1 MFVAVLGRLPKL
13 SIAELEAMFG
23 KSHVRAVSRSTAV
36 VNTDNLSIDSLGG
49 SLKCGKVIHT
59 LPADNRPTLE
69 RASHWITHTYVNQLL
84 AVGGKITLGIS
95 AYGLSTSPRQLQKI
109 GLLLKTS
116 MKKHNVSLRLIPNT
130 TTELSTATSHNNKL
144 GLSPKKRELFII
156 KTDNGA
162 IIIAESNGAQNITA
176 YARRDRNRPRRDAFV
191 GMLPPKLAQ
200 IMVNLAVGNTTRAT
214 ILDPFCGTG
223 TVMQEALLK
232 GYDVCGSDLSQ
243 KMIDYTTENIAW
255 LQSKY
260 HITSTV
266 RSLEQADAMTHQWP
280 KAQQLDAVVCETYLG
295 QPFSAPPS
303 PKKLHEVTG
312 NCNHIITNFLRN
324 IHSQLTPGT
333 TLCIAVPAWRDAS
346 RNLTHLPLIKDLE
359 TLGYILQQPPLI
371 YSRSDQVVVREILL
385 LKTA

>member
-1 MFVAVLGRLPKL
+1 MFVAILGRLPKL

-23 KSHVRAVSRSTAV
+23 KSHVRAVSRNIATID
-36 VNTDNLSIDSLGG
+36 TDNLSIDALGG
-49 SLKCGKVIHT
+49 SLKCGTIIHT
-59 LPADNRPTLE
+59 LPADGHPTLE
-69 RASHWITHTYVNQLL
+69 HASHWITHTYVHQLL

-116 MKKHNVSLRLIPNT
+116 MKKYSVSLRLIPNT

-156 KTDNGA
+156 KTDDDA
-162 IIIAESNGAQNITA
+162 ILIAESNGAQNITA

-243 KMIDYTTENIAW
+243 KMIDYTTENLAW

-260 HITSTV
+260 HITGTV
-266 RSLEQADAMTHQWP
+266 RSLEQADAMTHQWTEG
-280 KAQQLDAVVCETYLG
+280 QQLDAVICEAYLG

>member
-23 KSHVRAVSRSTAV
+23 KSHVRAVSHDIATID
-36 VNTDNLSIDSLGG
+36 TDNLSIDSLGG
-49 SLKCGKVIHT
+49 SLKCGTIIHI
-59 LPADNRPTLE
+59 LPADGHPTLE
-69 RASHWITHTYVNQLL
+69 HASHWITHTYIHQLL

-95 AYGLSTSPRQLQKI
+95 AYGLSTSPRHLQKI
-109 GLLLKTS
+109 GLSLKSS
-116 MKKHNVSLRLIPNT
+116 MKKHGVSLRLIPNT

-156 KTDNGA
+156 KTDDDA
-162 IIIAESNGAQNITA
+162 ILIAESNGAQNITA

-200 IMVNLAVGNTTRAT
+200 IMVNLAVGNTAKTT

-223 TVMQEALLK
+223 TILQEALLK

-243 KMIDYTTENIAW
+243 KMIDYTTENLAW

-260 HITSTV
+260 HITGSV

-280 KAQQLDAVVCETYLG
+280 KAQQLNAVVCETYLG

-371 YSRSDQVVVREILL
+371 YSRSDQVVAREILL

>member
-13 SIAELEAMFG
+13 SITELEAMFG

-36 VNTDNLSIDSLGG
+36 VDTDNLSIDSLGG

-59 LPADNRPTLE
+59 LPADNHPTLE

-156 KTDNGA
+156 KTDDSA
-162 IIIAESNGAQNITA
+162 ILIAESNGAQNITA
-176 YARRDRNRPRRDAFV
+176 YTRRDRNRPRRDAFV

-200 IMVNLAVGNTTRAT
+200 IMVNLAVGNAAKAT

-223 TVMQEALLK
+223 TVLQEALLK

-243 KMIDYTTENIAW
+243 KMIDYTTENLTW

-260 HITSTV
+260 HITGTV
-266 RSLEQADAMTHQWP
+266 HSLEQADAMTHQWP
-280 KAQQLDAVVCETYLG
+280 KAQQLNAVVCETYLG

-346 RNLTHLPLIKDLE
+346 HNLTHLPLIKDLKK
-359 TLGYILQQPPLI
+359 LGYILQQPPLI

>member
-1 MFVAVLGRLPKL
+1 MFVAMLGRLPKL

-36 VNTDNLSIDSLGG
+36 VDTDNLSIDSLGG
-49 SLKCGKVIHT
+49 SLKCGKIIHT
-59 LPADNRPTLE
+59 LPADGHPTLE
-69 RASHWITHTYVNQLL
+69 QTSHWITRTYVHQLL

-95 AYGLSTSPRQLQKI
+95 AYGFSISPRQLQSI
-109 GLLLKTS
+109 GLSLKSS
-116 MKKHNVSLRLIPNT
+116 MKRHGASLRLIPNT
-130 TTELSTATSHNNKL
+130 SIELSTATSHNNKL

-200 IMVNLAVGNTTRAT
+200 IMVNVAVGNAAKAT

-223 TVMQEALLK
+223 TVLQEALLK
-232 GYDVCGSDLSQ
+232 RYDVCGSDLSQ
-243 KMIDYTTENIAW
+243 KMIDYTTENLAW

-260 HITSTV
+260 HITGTV

-280 KAQQLDAVVCETYLG
+280 KAQQLDVVVCETYLG

-333 TLCIAVPAWRDAS
+333 TLCIAVPAWRDAG

-359 TLGYILQQPPLI
+359 TLGYTLQQPPLI

>member
-1 MFVAVLGRLPKL
+1 MFVAILGRLPKL

-23 KSHVRAVSRSTAV
+23 KSHVRAVSRDIATID
-36 VNTDNLSIDSLGG
+36 TDNLSIDALGG

-69 RASHWITHTYVNQLL
+69 QASHWITHTYVHQLL

-156 KTDNGA
+156 KTDDGA
-162 IIIAESNGAQNITA
+162 ILIAESNGAQNITT

-200 IMVNLAVGNTTRAT
+200 IMVNVAVGNAVKAT

-223 TVMQEALLK
+223 TVLQEALLK

-243 KMIDYTTENIAW
+243 KMIDYTTENLTW

-260 HITSTV
+260 HITGTV
-266 RSLEQADAMTHQWP
+266 RNLEQADAMTHQWP

-346 RNLTHLPLIKDLE
+346 HNLTHLPLIKDLKK
-359 TLGYILQQPPLI
+359 LGYILQQPPLI

>member
-1 MFVAVLGRLPKL
+1 MFVAILGRLPKL

-23 KSHVRAVSRSTAV
+23 KSHVRAVSHDIATID
-36 VNTDNLSIDSLGG
+36 TDNLLIDSLGG
-49 SLKCGKVIHT
+49 SLKCGTIIHT
-59 LPADNRPTLE
+59 LPASSRPTLE
-69 RASHWITHTYVNQLL
+69 QASHWITHTYIHQLL
-84 AVGGKITLGIS
+84 AVSGKITLGIS
-95 AYGLSTSPRQLQKI
+95 AYGFSTSPRQLQKI
-109 GLLLKTS
+109 GLSLKSS
-116 MKKHNVSLRLIPNT
+116 MKRHGASLRLVPNT
-130 TTELSTATSHNNKL
+130 SIELSTATSHNNKL

-156 KTDNGA
+156 KTDDGT
-162 IIIAESNGAQNITA
+162 ILITESNGAQNITT

-200 IMVNLAVGNTTRAT
+200 IMINVAVGNAVKAT

-223 TVMQEALLK
+223 TVLQEALLK

-260 HITSTV
+260 HIPSTI

-333 TLCIAVPAWRDAS
+333 TLCIAVPAWRDVS
-346 RNLTHLPLIKDLE
+346 HNLTHLPLIKDLKK
-359 TLGYILQQPPLI
+359 LGYILQQPPLI

>member
-1 MFVAVLGRLPKL
+1 MFVAILGRLPKL

-36 VNTDNLSIDSLGG
+36 VDTDNLSIDSLGG

-59 LPADNRPTLE
+59 FPADGHPTLE
-69 RASHWITHTYVNQLL
+69 QASHWITRTYVHQLL

-95 AYGLSTSPRQLQKI
+95 AYGFSISPRQLQSI
-109 GLLLKTS
+109 GLSLKS
-116 MKKHNVSLRLIPNT
+116 SIKRHGASLRLVPNT
-130 TTELSTATSHNNKL
+130 SIELSTATSHNNKL

-156 KTDNGA
+156 KTDDGA
-162 IIIAESNGAQNITA
+162 IVIAESNGAQNITA

-200 IMVNLAVGNTTRAT
+200 IMVNLAVGNTTKAT

-223 TVMQEALLK
+223 TVLQEALLR

-243 KMIDYTTENIAW
+243 KMINYTTENLAW

-260 HITSTV
+260 HITGTV
-266 RSLEQADAMTHQWP
+266 RSLEQADAMTHQWTEG
-280 KAQQLDAVVCETYLG
+280 QQLDAVICETYLG

-324 IHSQLTPGT
+324 IHGQLTPGT
-333 TLCIAVPAWRDAS
+333 TLCIAVPAWRDAN
-346 RNLTHLPLIKDLE
+346 RKLTHLPLVQNLE
-359 TLGYILQQPPLI
+359 ALGYALQQPPLI

-385 LKTA
+385 VKTA

>member
-1 MFVAVLGRLPKL
+1 MFVAILGRLPKL

-23 KSHVRAVSRSTAV
+23 KSHVRAVSHDIATID
-36 VNTDNLSIDSLGG
+36 TDNLLIDSLGG
-49 SLKCGKVIHT
+49 SLKCGTIIHT
-59 LPADNRPTLE
+59 LPASSRPTLE
-69 RASHWITHTYVNQLL
+69 QASHWITHTYIHQLL
-84 AVGGKITLGIS
+84 AVSGKITLGIS
-95 AYGLSTSPRQLQKI
+95 AYGFSTSPRQLQKI
-109 GLLLKTS
+109 GLSLKSS
-116 MKKHNVSLRLIPNT
+116 MKRHGASLRLVPNT
-130 TTELSTATSHNNKL
+130 SIELSTATSHNNKL

-156 KTDNGA
+156 KTDDGT
-162 IIIAESNGAQNITA
+162 ILITESNGALNIPT

-200 IMVNLAVGNTTRAT
+200 IMINVAVGNAVKAT

-223 TVMQEALLK
+223 TVLQEALLK

-260 HITSTV
+260 HIPSTV

-333 TLCIAVPAWRDAS
+333 TLCIAVPAWRDVS
-346 RNLTHLPLIKDLE
+346 HNLTHLPLIKDLKK
-359 TLGYILQQPPLI
+359 LGYILQQPPLI

>member
-1 MFVAVLGRLPKL
+1 MFVAILGRLPKL

-36 VNTDNLSIDSLGG
+36 VDTDNLSIDSLGG
-49 SLKCGKVIHT
+49 SLKCGKIIHT
-59 LPADNRPTLE
+59 LPADGHPTLE
-69 RASHWITHTYVNQLL
+69 QTSHWITRTYVHQLL

-95 AYGLSTSPRQLQKI
+95 AYGFSISPRQLQSI
-109 GLLLKTS
+109 GLSLKSS
-116 MKKHNVSLRLIPNT
+116 MKRHGASLRLVPNT
-130 TTELSTATSHNNKL
+130 STALSTATSHNNKL

-156 KTDNGA
+156 KTDDGA
-162 IIIAESNGAQNITA
+162 ILIAESNGAQNITT

-200 IMVNLAVGNTTRAT
+200 IMINVAVGNAVKAT

-223 TVMQEALLK
+223 TVLQEALLK
-232 GYDVCGSDLSQ
+232 RYDVCGSDLSQ
-243 KMIDYTTENIAW
+243 KMIDYTTENLTW

-260 HITSTV
+260 HITGTV
-266 RSLEQADAMTHQWP
+266 RNLEQADAMTRQWSE
-280 KAQQLDAVVCETYLG
+280 AQQLDAVVCETYLG

-333 TLCIAVPAWRDAS
+333 TLCIAVPAWRDAG

>member
-36 VNTDNLSIDSLGG
+36 VDTDNLSIDSLGG

-69 RASHWITHTYVNQLL
+69 RASHWITHTYIHQLL

-95 AYGLSTSPRQLQKI
+95 AYGFSTSPRQLQKI
-109 GLLLKTS
+109 GLSLKSS
-116 MKKHNVSLRLIPNT
+116 MKRHGASLRLIPNT
-130 TTELSTATSHNNKL
+130 TTALSTATSHNNKL

-156 KTDNGA
+156 KTDDGA
-162 IIIAESNGAQNITA
+162 ILIAESNGAQNITT

-200 IMVNLAVGNTTRAT
+200 IMVNVAVGNTAKTT

-223 TVMQEALLK
+223 TVLQEALLK

-243 KMIDYTTENIAW
+243 KMIDYTTENLAW

-260 HITSTV
+260 HITGTV
-266 RSLEQADAMTHQWP
+266 RSLEQADAMTYQWP

-312 NCNHIITNFLRN
+312 NCNHIITNFLHN

-346 RNLTHLPLIKDLE
+346 HNLTHLPLIKDLK

>member
-1 MFVAVLGRLPKL
+1 MFVAILGRLPKL

-23 KSHVRAVSRSTAV
+23 KSHVRAVSHDIATID
-36 VNTDNLSIDSLGG
+36 TDSLSINALGG
-49 SLKCGKVIHT
+49 SLKCGTIIHT
-59 LPADNRPTLE
+59 LPADGHPTLE
-69 RASHWITHTYVNQLL
+69 QASHWITRTYVHQLL

-95 AYGLSTSPRQLQKI
+95 AYGFSTSPRQLQKI
-109 GLLLKTS
+109 GLSLKSS
-116 MKKHNVSLRLIPNT
+116 MKRHSASLRLIPNT
-130 TTELSTATSHNNKL
+130 TTALSTATSHNNKL

-156 KTDNGA
+156 KTDDGA
-162 IIIAESNGAQNITA
+162 ILIAESNGAQNITA

-200 IMVNLAVGNTTRAT
+200 IMINVAVGNAAKAT

-223 TVMQEALLK
+223 TVLQEALLK
-232 GYDVCGSDLSQ
+232 EYDVCGSDLSQ
-243 KMIDYTTENIAW
+243 KMIDYTTENLAW

-260 HITSTV
+260 HITGTV

>member
-1 MFVAVLGRLPKL
+1 MFVAILGRLPKL

-36 VNTDNLSIDSLGG
+36 VDTDGLSIDSLGG

-59 LPADNRPTLE
+59 LPADGHPTLE
-69 RASHWITHTYVNQLL
+69 QTSHWITRTYVHQLL

-162 IIIAESNGAQNITA
+162 ILIAESNGAQNITA

-200 IMVNLAVGNTTRAT
+200 IMINVAVGNAVKAT

-223 TVMQEALLK
+223 TVLQEALLK

-243 KMIDYTTENIAW
+243 KMIDYTTENLAW

-260 HITSTV
+260 HITGTV
-266 RSLEQADAMTHQWP
+266 RSLEQADGMTHQWP
-280 KAQQLDAVVCETYLG
+280 KAQQFDAVVCETYLG

-312 NCNHIITNFLRN
+312 NCNHIITNFLHN

-346 RNLTHLPLIKDLE
+346 HNLTHLPLIKDLE
-359 TLGYILQQPPLI
+359 ILGYILQQPPLI

>member
-1 MFVAVLGRLPKL
+1 MFVAILGRLPKL

-36 VNTDNLSIDSLGG
+36 VDTDGLSIDSLGG

-59 LPADNRPTLE
+59 VPADNRPTLE

-116 MKKHNVSLRLIPNT
+116 MKKHGVSLRLIPNT

-162 IIIAESNGAQNITA
+162 ILIAESNGAQNITT

-200 IMVNLAVGNTTRAT
+200 IMVNVAVGNATKAT

-223 TVMQEALLK
+223 TVLQEALLK

-243 KMIDYTTENIAW
+243 KMIDYTTENLAW

-260 HITSTV
+260 HITGSV
-266 RSLEQADAMTHQWP
+266 RSLEQADAMIHQWTEG
-280 KAQQLDAVVCETYLG
+280 QQLNAVICEAYLG

-324 IHSQLTPGT
+324 IHGQLTPGT
-333 TLCIAVPAWRDAS
+333 TLCIAVPAWRDTS

-359 TLGYILQQPPLI
+359 KLGYILQQPPLI

>member
-1 MFVAVLGRLPKL
+1 MFVAILGRLPKL

-23 KSHVRAVSRSTAV
+23 KSHVRAVSHDIATID
-36 VNTDNLSIDSLGG
+36 TDNLSIDSLGG
-49 SLKCGKVIHT
+49 SLKCGTIIHI
-59 LPADNRPTLE
+59 LPADGHPTLE
-69 RASHWITHTYVNQLL
+69 HASHWITHTYIHQLL

-95 AYGLSTSPRQLQKI
+95 AYRFSTSLRQLQKI
-109 GLLLKTS
+109 GLSLKSS
-116 MKKHNVSLRLIPNT
+116 MKRHGASLRLVPNT
-130 TTELSTATSHNNKL
+130 STALSTATSHNNKL

-156 KTDNGA
+156 KTDDGA
-162 IIIAESNGAQNITA
+162 ILIAESNGAQNITT

-200 IMVNLAVGNTTRAT
+200 IMINVAVGNAVKAT

-223 TVMQEALLK
+223 TVLQEALLK

-260 HITSTV
+260 HITGTV

-324 IHSQLTPGT
+324 IRSQLTPGT

>member
-1 MFVAVLGRLPKL
+1 MFVAILGRLPKL

-23 KSHVRAVSRSTAV
+23 KSHVRAVSHDIATID
-36 VNTDNLSIDSLGG
+36 TDNLLIDSLGG
-49 SLKCGKVIHT
+49 SLKCGTIIHT
-59 LPADNRPTLE
+59 LPASSRPTLE
-69 RASHWITHTYVNQLL
+69 QASHWITHTYIHQLL
-84 AVGGKITLGIS
+84 AVSGKITLGIS
-95 AYGLSTSPRQLQKI
+95 AYGFSTSPRQLQKI
-109 GLLLKTS
+109 GLSLKSS
-116 MKKHNVSLRLIPNT
+116 MKRHGASLRLVPNT
-130 TTELSTATSHNNKL
+130 SIELSTATSHNNKL

-156 KTDNGA
+156 KTDDGA
-162 IIIAESNGAQNITA
+162 ILIAESNGAQNITA

-223 TVMQEALLK
+223 TVLQEALLK

-243 KMIDYTTENIAW
+243 KMIDYTTENLAW

-260 HITSTV
+260 HITGSV
-266 RSLEQADAMTHQWP
+266 RSLEQADAMTHQWTEG
-280 KAQQLDAVVCETYLG
+280 QQLDAVICEAYLG

-333 TLCIAVPAWRDAS
+333 TLCIAVPAWRDVS
-346 RNLTHLPLIKDLE
+346 HNLTHLPLIKDLKK
-359 TLGYILQQPPLI
+359 LGYILQQPPLI

>member
-1 MFVAVLGRLPKL
+1 MFVAILGRLPKL

-23 KSHVRAVSRSTAV
+23 KSHVRAVSRDIATID
-36 VNTDNLSIDSLGG
+36 TDNLSIDALGG
-49 SLKCGKVIHT
+49 SLKCGKIIHT
-59 LPADNRPTLE
+59 LPADGRPTLE
-69 RASHWITHTYVNQLL
+69 QASHWITRTYVHQLL

-95 AYGLSTSPRQLQKI
+95 GYGFSTPPRQLQKI
-109 GLLLKTS
+109 GLSLKSS
-116 MKKHNVSLRLIPNT
+116 MKRHGASLRLIPNT
-130 TTELSTATSHNNKL
+130 STALSTATSHNNKL

-156 KTDNGA
+156 KTDDGA
-162 IIIAESNGAQNITA
+162 ILIAESNGAQNITA

-200 IMVNLAVGNTTRAT
+200 IMVNVAVGNATKAT

-223 TVMQEALLK
+223 TVLQEALLK

-255 LQSKY
+255 LQNKY
-260 HITSTV
+260 RITGTV
-266 RSLEQADAMTHQWP
+266 HSLTQADAMTHQWP
-280 KAQQLDAVVCETYLG
+280 EGQQLDAVICETYLG

-324 IHSQLTPGT
+324 IHGQLTPGT
-333 TLCIAVPAWRDAS
+333 TLCIAVPAWRDAN
-346 RNLTHLPLIKDLE
+346 RKLTHLPLVQNLKA
-359 TLGYILQQPPLI
+359 LGYALQQPPLI

>member
-1 MFVAVLGRLPKL
+1 MFVAILGRLPKL

-36 VNTDNLSIDSLGG
+36 VDTDNLSIDSLGG
-49 SLKCGKVIHT
+49 SLKCGKIIHT
-59 LPADNRPTLE
+59 LPADGHPTLE
-69 RASHWITHTYVNQLL
+69 QTSHWITRTYVHQLL

-95 AYGLSTSPRQLQKI
+95 AYGFSISPRQLQSI

-156 KTDNGA
+156 KTDDSA
-162 IIIAESNGAQNITA
+162 ILIAESNGAQNITA

-200 IMVNLAVGNTTRAT
+200 IMVNLAVGNAAKAT

-223 TVMQEALLK
+223 TVLQEALLK

-243 KMIDYTTENIAW
+243 KMIDYTTENLTW

-260 HITSTV
+260 HITGTV
-266 RSLEQADAMTHQWP
+266 HSLEQADAMTHQWP
-280 KAQQLDAVVCETYLG
+280 KAQQLNAVVCETYLG

-346 RNLTHLPLIKDLE
+346 HNLTHLPLIKDLKK
-359 TLGYILQQPPLI
+359 LGYILQQPPLI

>member
-1 MFVAVLGRLPKL
+1 MFVAILGRLPKL

-23 KSHVRAVSRSTAV
+23 KSHVRAVSHDVATID
-36 VNTDNLSIDSLGG
+36 TDNLSIDSLGG
-49 SLKCGKVIHT
+49 SLKCGTIIHT
-59 LPADNRPTLE
+59 FPASSRPTLE
-69 RASHWITHTYVNQLL
+69 HASHWITHTYVHQLL

-95 AYGLSTSPRQLQKI
+95 AYGISTSPRQLQNI
-109 GLLLKTS
+109 GLSLKSS
-116 MKKHNVSLRLIPNT
+116 MKRHGASLRLVPNT
-130 TTELSTATSHNNKL
+130 TTALSTATSHNNKL

-156 KTDNGA
+156 KTDDGT
-162 IIIAESNGAQNITA
+162 ILITESNGAQNITA
-176 YARRDRNRPRRDAFV
+176 YAHRDRNRPRRDAFV

-200 IMVNLAVGNTTRAT
+200 TMANVAVGNAVKAT

-223 TVMQEALLK
+223 TVLQEALLK

-280 KAQQLDAVVCETYLG
+280 KAQQLNAVVCETYLG

>member
-1 MFVAVLGRLPKL
+1 MFVAILGRLPKL
-13 SIAELEAMFG
+13 SIAELEAIFG
-23 KSHVRAVSRSTAV
+23 KSHVRAVSYGAAIV
-36 VNTDNLSIDSLGG
+36 DTDELSIDSLGG

-59 LPADNRPTLE
+59 VPADNRPTLE

-200 IMVNLAVGNTTRAT
+200 IMVNVAVGNAAKAT

-223 TVMQEALLK
+223 TVLQEALLK
-232 GYDVCGSDLSQ
+232 RYDVCGSDLSQ
-243 KMIDYTTENIAW
+243 KMIDYTTENLAW

-260 HITSTV
+260 HITGTV

-333 TLCIAVPAWRDAS
+333 TLCIAVPAWRDAG

-359 TLGYILQQPPLI
+359 TLGYTLQQPPLI

>member
-13 SIAELEAMFG
+13 SITELEAMFG

-36 VNTDNLSIDSLGG
+36 VDTDNLSIDSLGG

-59 LPADNRPTLE
+59 LPADNHPTLE

-156 KTDNGA
+156 KTDDSA
-162 IIIAESNGAQNITA
+162 ILIAESNGAQNITA

-200 IMVNLAVGNTTRAT
+200 IMVNLAVGNAAKAT

-223 TVMQEALLK
+223 TVLQEALLK

-243 KMIDYTTENIAW
+243 KMIDYTTENLTW

-260 HITSTV
+260 HITGTV
-266 RSLEQADAMTHQWP
+266 RSLEQADAMTYQWP

-295 QPFSAPPS
+295 QPFSTPPS

-312 NCNHIITNFLRN
+312 NCNHIITNFLHN

-359 TLGYILQQPPLI
+359 ILGYILQQPPLI

>member
-1 MFVAVLGRLPKL
+1 MFVAILGRLPKL
-13 SIAELEAMFG
+13 SIAELEAIFG
-23 KSHVRAVSRSTAV
+23 KSHVRAVSYGAAIV
-36 VNTDNLSIDSLGG
+36 DTDELSIDSLGG

-333 TLCIAVPAWRDAS
+333 TLCIAVPAWHDAS

>member
-36 VNTDNLSIDSLGG
+36 VDTDNLSIDSLGG
-49 SLKCGKVIHT
+49 SLKCGKIIHT
-59 LPADNRPTLE
+59 LPADGHPTLE
-69 RASHWITHTYVNQLL
+69 QTSHWITRTYVHQLL

-95 AYGLSTSPRQLQKI
+95 AYGFSISPRQLQSI
-109 GLLLKTS
+109 GLSLKSS
-116 MKKHNVSLRLIPNT
+116 MKRHGASLRLIPNT
-130 TTELSTATSHNNKL
+130 SIELSTATSHNNKL

-200 IMVNLAVGNTTRAT
+200 IMVNVAVGNATKAT

-223 TVMQEALLK
+223 TVLQEALLK

-243 KMIDYTTENIAW
+243 KMIDYTTENLAW
-255 LQSKY
+255 LQSKC
-260 HITSTV
+260 HIAGTV
-266 RSLEQADAMTHQWP
+266 RSLEQADAMTHQWTES
-280 KAQQLDAVVCETYLG
+280 QQLDAVICETYLG

-324 IHSQLTPGT
+324 IHSQLAPNT
-333 TLCIAVPAWRDAS
+333 TLCIAVPAWRDTS
-346 RNLTHLPLIKDLE
+346 RNLTHLPLVQNLE
-359 TLGYILQQPPLI
+359 ALGYTLQQPPLI

>member
-1 MFVAVLGRLPKL
+1 MFVAILGRLPKL

-36 VNTDNLSIDSLGG
+36 VDTDGLSIDSLGG

-59 LPADNRPTLE
+59 VPADNRPTLE

-116 MKKHNVSLRLIPNT
+116 MKKHGVSLRLIPNT

-162 IIIAESNGAQNITA
+162 ILIAESNGAQNITA

-191 GMLPPKLAQ
+191 GMLPPQLAQ
-200 IMVNLAVGNTTRAT
+200 IMVNVAVGNATKPT
-214 ILDPFCGTG
+214 ILYPFCGTG
-223 TVMQEALLK
+223 TVLQEALLK

-243 KMIDYTTENIAW
+243 KMIDYTTENLAW

-260 HITSTV
+260 HITGSV
-266 RSLEQADAMTHQWP
+266 RSLEQADAMIHQWTEG
-280 KAQQLDAVVCETYLG
+280 QQLNAVICEAYLG

-324 IHSQLTPGT
+324 IHGQLTPGT
-333 TLCIAVPAWRDAS
+333 TLCIAVPAWRDTS

-359 TLGYILQQPPLI
+359 KLGYILQQPPLI

>member
-1 MFVAVLGRLPKL
+1 MFVAILGRLPKL

-23 KSHVRAVSRSTAV
+23 KSHVRAVSHDVATID
-36 VNTDNLSIDSLGG
+36 TDNLSIDSLGG
-49 SLKCGKVIHT
+49 SLKCGTIIHI
-59 LPADNRPTLE
+59 LPADGHPTLE
-69 RASHWITHTYVNQLL
+69 HASHWITHTYIHQLL

-95 AYGLSTSPRQLQKI
+95 AYGFSTSPRQLQKI
-109 GLLLKTS
+109 GLSLKSS
-116 MKKHNVSLRLIPNT
+116 MKRHGASLRLVPNT
-130 TTELSTATSHNNKL
+130 TTALSTATSHNNKL

-156 KTDNGA
+156 KTDDGA
-162 IIIAESNGAQNITA
+162 ILIAESNGAQNITT

-200 IMVNLAVGNTTRAT
+200 IMVNLAVGNTTKAT

-223 TVMQEALLK
+223 TVLQEALLK

-255 LQSKY
+255 LQNKY
-260 HITSTV
+260 RITGTV
-266 RSLEQADAMTHQWP
+266 HSLTQADAITHQWP
-280 KAQQLDAVVCETYLG
+280 EAQQLDAVVCETYLG

-303 PKKLHEVTG
+303 SKKLHEVTG

-324 IHSQLTPGT
+324 IHSQLAPNT
-333 TLCIAVPAWRDAS
+333 TLCIAVPAWRDTS

-359 TLGYILQQPPLI
+359 KLGYILQQPPLI

>member
-1 MFVAVLGRLPKL
+1 MFVAILGRLPKL

-36 VNTDNLSIDSLGG
+36 VDTDGLSIDSLGG

-59 LPADNRPTLE
+59 VPADNRPTLE

-116 MKKHNVSLRLIPNT
+116 MKKHGVSLRLIPNT

-162 IIIAESNGAQNITA
+162 ILIAESNGAQNITA

-200 IMVNLAVGNTTRAT
+200 IMVNVAVGNATKPT
-214 ILDPFCGTG
+214 ILYPFCGTG
-223 TVMQEALLK
+223 TVLQEALLK

-243 KMIDYTTENIAW
+243 KMIDYTTENLAW

-260 HITSTV
+260 HITGSV
-266 RSLEQADAMTHQWP
+266 RSLEQADAMIHQWTEG
-280 KAQQLDAVVCETYLG
+280 QQLNAVICEAYLG

-324 IHSQLTPGT
+324 IHGQLTPGT
-333 TLCIAVPAWRDAS
+333 TLCIAVPAWRDTS

-359 TLGYILQQPPLI
+359 KLGYILQQPPLI

>member
-1 MFVAVLGRLPKL
+1 MFVAILGRLPKL

-23 KSHVRAVSRSTAV
+23 KPHVRAVSHDVATID
-36 VNTDNLSIDSLGG
+36 TDNLSIDALGG
-49 SLKCGKVIHT
+49 SLKCGKIIHT
-59 LPADNRPTLE
+59 LPADSRPTLE
-69 RASHWITHTYVNQLL
+69 QASHWITHTYIHQLL

-95 AYGLSTSPRQLQKI
+95 AYGLSTSPRHLQKI
-109 GLLLKTS
+109 GLSLKSS
-116 MKKHNVSLRLIPNT
+116 MKRHGASLRLVPNT
-130 TTELSTATSHNNKL
+130 TTALSTATSHNNKL

-156 KTDNGA
+156 KTDDGA
-162 IIIAESNGAQNITA
+162 ILIAESNGAQNITA
-176 YARRDRNRPRRDAFV
+176 YARRDRNRPRRDTFV

-200 IMVNLAVGNTTRAT
+200 IMVNLAVGNAAKAT

-223 TVMQEALLK
+223 TVLQEALLK
-232 GYDVCGSDLSQ
+232 RYDVCGSDLSQ

-260 HITSTV
+260 HITGTV

>member
-13 SIAELEAMFG
+13 SITELEAMFG

-36 VNTDNLSIDSLGG
+36 VDTDNLSIDSLGG
-49 SLKCGKVIHT
+49 SLKCGTIIHT
-59 LPADNRPTLE
+59 LPASSRPTLE
-69 RASHWITHTYVNQLL
+69 QASHWITHTYIHQLL
-84 AVGGKITLGIS
+84 AVSGKITLGIS
-95 AYGLSTSPRQLQKI
+95 AYGFSTSPRQLQKI
-109 GLLLKTS
+109 GLSLKSS
-116 MKKHNVSLRLIPNT
+116 MKRHGASLRLVPNT
-130 TTELSTATSHNNKL
+130 SIELSTATSHNNKL

-156 KTDNGA
+156 KTDDGT
-162 IIIAESNGAQNITA
+162 ILITESNGAQNITT

-200 IMVNLAVGNTTRAT
+200 IMINVAVGNAVKAT

-223 TVMQEALLK
+223 TVLQEALLK

-260 HITSTV
+260 HIPSTV

-333 TLCIAVPAWRDAS
+333 TLCIAVPAWRDVS
-346 RNLTHLPLIKDLE
+346 HNLTHLPLIKDLKK
-359 TLGYILQQPPLI
+359 LGYILQQPPLI

>member
-36 VNTDNLSIDSLGG
+36 VDTDNLSIDSLGG

>member
-1 MFVAVLGRLPKL
+1 MFVAILGRLPKL

-23 KSHVRAVSRSTAV
+23 KSHVRAVSRDIATID
-36 VNTDNLSIDSLGG
+36 TENLLIDSLHG
-49 SLKCGKVIHT
+49 SLKCGTIIHI
-59 LPADNRPTLE
+59 LPANSRPTLE
-69 RASHWITHTYVNQLL
+69 HASHWITHTYIHQLL
-84 AVGGKITLGIS
+84 AVGEKITLGIS
-95 AYGLSTSPRQLQKI
+95 AYGLSTSPRHLQKI
-109 GLLLKTS
+109 GLSLKSS
-116 MKKHNVSLRLIPNT
+116 MKRHGASLRLVPNT
-130 TTELSTATSHNNKL
+130 STALSTATSHNNKL
-144 GLSPKKRELFII
+144 GLSPKKHELFII
-156 KTDNGA
+156 KTDDGA
-162 IIIAESNGAQNITA
+162 ILIAESNGAQNITA

-200 IMVNLAVGNTTRAT
+200 IMINVAVGNAVKAT

-223 TVMQEALLK
+223 TVLQEALLK

-243 KMIDYTTENIAW
+243 KMIDYTTENLAW

-260 HITSTV
+260 HITGTV

-333 TLCIAVPAWRDAS
+333 TLCIAVPAWRDAG

-359 TLGYILQQPPLI
+359 TLGYTLQQPPLI

>member
-23 KSHVRAVSRSTAV
+23 KSHVRAVSRDIATID
-36 VNTDNLSIDSLGG
+36 TDDLSIDALGG
-49 SLKCGKVIHT
+49 SLKCGEIIHT

-69 RASHWITHTYVNQLL
+69 QVSHWITRTYVNQLL

-95 AYGLSTSPRQLQKI
+95 AYGLSASPRQLQSI
-109 GLLLKTS
+109 GLSLKSS
-116 MKKHNVSLRLIPNT
+116 MKRHSASLRLVPNT
-130 TTELSTATSHNNKL
+130 STELSTATSHNNKL

-156 KTDNGA
+156 KTDDGA

-200 IMVNLAVGNTTRAT
+200 IMINVAVGNATKAT

-223 TVMQEALLK
+223 TVLQEALLK

-243 KMIDYTTENIAW
+243 KMIDYTTENLAW
-255 LQSKY
+255 LQSKH
-260 HITSTV
+260 HITGTV

-280 KAQQLDAVVCETYLG
+280 EAQQLDAVVCETYLG

-346 RNLTHLPLIKDLE
+346 RNLTHLPLIKGLE
-359 TLGYILQQPPLI
+359 ALGYTLQQPPLI

>member
-1 MFVAVLGRLPKL
+1 MFVAILGRLPKL

-23 KSHVRAVSRSTAV
+23 KSHVRAVSRNIATID
-36 VNTDNLSIDSLGG
+36 TDNLSIDALGG
-49 SLKCGKVIHT
+49 SLKCGTIIHT
-59 LPADNRPTLE
+59 LPADGHPTLE
-69 RASHWITHTYVNQLL
+69 HASHWITHTYVHQLL

-95 AYGLSTSPRQLQKI
+95 AYGISTSPRQLQNI
-109 GLLLKTS
+109 GLSLKSS
-116 MKKHNVSLRLIPNT
+116 MKRHGASLRLVPNT
-130 TTELSTATSHNNKL
+130 TTALSTATSHNNKL
-144 GLSPKKRELFII
+144 GLRPKKRELFII
-156 KTDNGA
+156 KTDDGT
-162 IIIAESNGAQNITA
+162 ILITESNGAQNITA

-200 IMVNLAVGNTTRAT
+200 IMVNVAVGNAAKAT

-223 TVMQEALLK
+223 TVLQEALLK

-243 KMIDYTTENIAW
+243 KMIDYTTENLAW

-260 HITSTV
+260 HITGTV
-266 RSLEQADAMTHQWP
+266 HSLEQADAMTHQWP

>member
-1 MFVAVLGRLPKL
+1 MFVAILGRLPKL
-13 SIAELEAMFG
+13 SIAELEAIFG

-36 VNTDNLSIDSLGG
+36 VDTDNLSIDSLGG
-49 SLKCGKVIHT
+49 SLKCGKIIHT
-59 LPADNRPTLE
+59 LPADGHPTLE
-69 RASHWITHTYVNQLL
+69 QTSHWITHTYVNQLL

-176 YARRDRNRPRRDAFV
+176 YARRDRNRPRRDAYV

-200 IMVNLAVGNTTRAT
+200 IMVNVAVGNATKAT

-223 TVMQEALLK
+223 TVLQEALLK

-255 LQSKY
+255 LQNKY
-260 HITSTV
+260 RITGTV
-266 RSLEQADAMTHQWP
+266 HSLTQADAMTHQWP
-280 KAQQLDAVVCETYLG
+280 EGQQLDAVICETYLG

-359 TLGYILQQPPLI
+359 TLGYTLQQPPLI

>member
-13 SIAELEAMFG
+13 SITELEAMFG

-36 VNTDNLSIDSLGG
+36 VDTDNLSIDSLGG

-59 LPADNRPTLE
+59 LPADNHPTLE

-156 KTDNGA
+156 KTDDSA
-162 IIIAESNGAQNITA
+162 ILIAESNGAQNITA

-200 IMVNLAVGNTTRAT
+200 IMVNLAVGNAAKAT

-223 TVMQEALLK
+223 TVLQEALLK

-243 KMIDYTTENIAW
+243 KMIDYTTENLTW

-260 HITSTV
+260 HITGTV
-266 RSLEQADAMTHQWP
+266 HSLEQADAMTHQWP
-280 KAQQLDAVVCETYLG
+280 KAQQLNAVVCETYLG

-346 RNLTHLPLIKDLE
+346 HNLTHLPLIKDLKK
-359 TLGYILQQPPLI
+359 LGYILQQPPLI

>member
-1 MFVAVLGRLPKL
+1 MFVAILGRLPKL
-13 SIAELEAMFG
+13 SITELEAMFG

-36 VNTDNLSIDSLGG
+36 VDTDNLSIDSLGG

-59 LPADNRPTLE
+59 LPADNHPTLE

-156 KTDNGA
+156 KTDDSA
-162 IIIAESNGAQNITA
+162 ILIAESNGAQNITA

-200 IMVNLAVGNTTRAT
+200 IMVNLAVGNAAKAT

-223 TVMQEALLK
+223 TVLQEALLK

-243 KMIDYTTENIAW
+243 KMIDYTTENLTW

-260 HITSTV
+260 HITGTV
-266 RSLEQADAMTHQWP
+266 HSLEQADAMTHQWP
-280 KAQQLDAVVCETYLG
+280 KAQQLNAVVCETYLG

-346 RNLTHLPLIKDLE
+346 HNLTHLPLIKDLKK
-359 TLGYILQQPPLI
+359 LGYILQQPPLI

>member
-1 MFVAVLGRLPKL
+1 MFVAILGRLPKL

-36 VNTDNLSIDSLGG
+36 VDTDRLSIDSLGG
-49 SLKCGKVIHT
+49 SLKCGTIIHT
-59 LPADNRPTLE
+59 LPADGHPTLE
-69 RASHWITHTYVNQLL
+69 HASHWITRTYVHQLL

-95 AYGLSTSPRQLQKI
+95 AYGFSTSPRQLQKI
-109 GLLLKTS
+109 GLSLKS
-116 MKKHNVSLRLIPNT
+116 SIKRHGASLRLVPNT
-130 TTELSTATSHNNKL
+130 TTALSTATSHNNKL

-156 KTDNGA
+156 KTDDGA
-162 IIIAESNGAQNITA
+162 ILIAESNGAQNITA
-176 YARRDRNRPRRDAFV
+176 YARRDHNRPRRDAFV

-200 IMVNLAVGNTTRAT
+200 IMINVAVGNAAKAT

-223 TVMQEALLK
+223 TVLQEALLK
-232 GYDVCGSDLSQ
+232 EYDVCGSDLSQ
-243 KMIDYTTENIAW
+243 KMIDYTTENLAW

-260 HITSTV
+260 HITGTV
-266 RSLEQADAMTHQWP
+266 HSLEQADAMTHQWP

-324 IHSQLTPGT
+324 IHGQLTPGT
-333 TLCIAVPAWRDAS
+333 TLCIAVPAWRDAN
-346 RNLTHLPLIKDLE
+346 RKLTHLPLVQNLE
-359 TLGYILQQPPLI
+359 ALGYTLQQPPLI

-385 LKTA
+385 LKTT

>member
-1 MFVAVLGRLPKL
+1 MFVAILGRLPKL

-23 KSHVRAVSRSTAV
+23 KSHVRAVSRDIATID
-36 VNTDNLSIDSLGG
+36 TDNLSIDALGG
-49 SLKCGKVIHT
+49 SLKCGKIIHT
-59 LPADNRPTLE
+59 LPADGRPTLE
-69 RASHWITHTYVNQLL
+69 QASHWITRTYVHQLL

-95 AYGLSTSPRQLQKI
+95 GYGFSTSPRQLQKI
-109 GLLLKTS
+109 GLSLKSS
-116 MKKHNVSLRLIPNT
+116 MKRHGASLRLIPNT
-130 TTELSTATSHNNKL
+130 STALSTATSHNNKL

-156 KTDNGA
+156 KTDDGA
-162 IIIAESNGAQNITA
+162 ILIAESNGAQNITA

-200 IMVNLAVGNTTRAT
+200 IMVNVAVGNATKAT

-223 TVMQEALLK
+223 TVLQEALLK

-255 LQSKY
+255 LQNKY
-260 HITSTV
+260 RITGTV
-266 RSLEQADAMTHQWP
+266 HSLTQADAMTHQWP
-280 KAQQLDAVVCETYLG
+280 EGQQLDAVICETYLG

-324 IHSQLTPGT
+324 IHGQLTPGT
-333 TLCIAVPAWRDAS
+333 TLCIAVPAWRDAN
-346 RNLTHLPLIKDLE
+346 RKLTHLPLVQNLKA
-359 TLGYILQQPPLI
+359 LGYALQQPPLI

>member
-1 MFVAVLGRLPKL
+1 MFVAILGRLPKL

-36 VNTDNLSIDSLGG
+36 VDTDRLSIDSLGG

-69 RASHWITHTYVNQLL
+69 QASHWITHTYVNQLL

-130 TTELSTATSHNNKL
+130 TTELSTATSHNNRL

-156 KTDNGA
+156 KTDDGA
-162 IIIAESNGAQNITA
+162 ILIAESNGAQNITA

-200 IMVNLAVGNTTRAT
+200 IMVNLAVGNTAKTT

-223 TVMQEALLK
+223 TVLQEALLK
-232 GYDVCGSDLSQ
+232 GYDACGSDLSQ
-243 KMIDYTTENIAW
+243 KMIDYTTENLAW

-260 HITSTV
+260 HIAGTV

-280 KAQQLDAVVCETYLG
+280 EAQQLDAVVCETYLG

-303 PKKLHEVTG
+303 SKKLHEVTG
-312 NCNHIITNFLRN
+312 NCNHIITNFLGN
-324 IHSQLTPGT
+324 IHGQLRPDT
-333 TLCIAVPAWRDAS
+333 TLCIAVPAWRDAN
-346 RNLTHLPLIKDLE
+346 RKLTHLPLVQNLE
-359 TLGYILQQPPLI
+359 ALGYTLQQPPLI